1 LPDDKS
7 VISSYVRDFSE
18 RYDYVI
24 TSGGIGPTHDDITF
38 ESVGAAFDQEVFVHP
53 VMEGYVTKFFG
64 KCDPNAPQ
72 MKLCTVPKNTKL
84 IETTASGK
92 PFRYPVVTV
101 ENVIVLPGIPQ
112 LFERSINNLI
122 GYWET
127 DSDYFSLELHL
138 NCVETDVAD
147 ILTKAQQ
154 MFLDVNIGSYPQW
167 SHNYAKG

>member
-1 LPDDKS
+1 
-7 VISSYVRDFSE
+7 
-18 RYDYVI
+18 
-24 TSGGIGPTHDDITF
+24 
-38 ESVGAAFDQEVFVHP
+38 
-53 VMEGYVTKFFG
+53 MTKFFG

-127 DSDYFSLELHL
+127 DRAGGAFSTTIWLMNILRLASSAQKNYGTIKICRNRETPLKAIIFHW
-138 NCVETDVAD
+138 NC
-147 ILTKAQQ
+147 I
-154 MFLDVNIGSYPQW
+154 
-167 SHNYAKG
+167 

>member
-1 LPDDKS
+1 MSEIFLNNTIMLLHRVVLVQLMTILLLNLSALPLMKMFMF
-7 VISSYVRDFSE
+7 IQFWKVRDLRTRSS
-18 RYDYVI
+18 RLDGQV
-24 TSGGIGPTHDDITF
+24 GPI
-38 ESVGAAFDQEVFVHP
+38 EQAVRRSLIS
-53 VMEGYVTKFFG
+53 YVTKFFG

-127 DSDYFSLELHL
+127 DRAGGASSTTQPF
-138 NCVETDVAD
+138 V
-147 ILTKAQQ
+147 
-154 MFLDVNIGSYPQW
+154 F
-167 SHNYAKG
+167 

>member
-1 LPDDKS
+1 MSHICQIQHSKFNKEQVAILPDDKS

-127 DSDYFSLELHL
+127 DRAGGAFD
-138 NCVETDVAD
+138 
-147 ILTKAQQ
+147 LTQPFTSWLKK
-154 MFLDVNIGSYPQW
+154 W
-167 SHNYAKG
+167 